1 MATYGSNAGRYIGLN
16 FAPDSVFDPA
26 TGTLADVREFAA
38 LAAVRLAVAPQL
50 RVNLMGSYQNVDYAG
65 SIPLAT
71 LSGFNDKAWSA
82 AANIFWSPVKSIDL
96 GIEYRHGE
104 REIVSGA
111 KGQLDRFEFA
121 AKYSF

>member
-1 MATYGSNAGRYIGLN
+1 M
-16 FAPDSVFDPA
+16 
-26 TGTLADVREFAA
+26 TGVQTCA
-38 LAAVRLAVAPQL
+38 LP
-50 RVNLMGSYQNVDYAG
+50 
-65 SIPLAT
+65 I
-71 LSGFNDKAWSA
+71 LSGFNDKAWSV
-82 AANIFWSPVKSIDL
+82 AANLFLSPVKSIDL

>member
-1 MATYGSNAGRYIGLN
+1 
-16 FAPDSVFDPA
+16 
-26 TGTLADVREFAA
+26 
-38 LAAVRLAVAPQL
+38 
-50 RVNLMGSYQNVDYAG
+50 MGSYQNVDYAG

-71 LSGFNDKAWSA
+71 LSGFNDKACRA
-82 AANIFWSPVKSIDL
+82 AANLFWSPVKSIDL